1 MAHFLAIEW
10 NDVEARLAVASGRP
24 GQIVFEQAFSVSL
37 KSPNPADDA
46 PAASAGERIAAALAA
61 RQIGRLPALV
71 ALGRGNI
78 ELRQLSMPPA
88 PDEELPDLVRF
99 QALRE
104 FAAMQ
109 DDWPLDFIPLG
120 ANPEEPRTVLA
131 AAVAPGQIQEIEAT
145 CHEAGLKA
153 QRILLRPCA
162 AAALYCR
169 AHPAES
175 PRQVRLLI
183 DLLSTE
189 ADLTVLEDQT
199 VVFLRSA
206 RMPGSPLESVE
217 AAELL
222 KSEIRRTMAAAQNL
236 LGGRRAES
244 LLLFGTTL
252 KHNALRDALRKEF
265 DLPVETF
272 DPFEGLKLK
281 GDLRRSVPADSD
293 RFAPLLGAL
302 QVELQREKH
311 AIDFL
316 HPRRRTEKAT
326 KQNLLAGVG
335 LAVVVVLLGFLL
347 FNFYQKKTLQGDI
360 RRLSNEL
367 TQLKK
372 QLEKVKETEA
382 KAAGIGEWADD
393 DVRWLE
399 QLRWLSEKSPPAED
413 VVFTQMTLAPGS
425 GGGGEITLKGFAKNL
440 ETIAA
445 MEQNL
450 RDGTHQVK
458 SGNTSGDASMKN
470 YAYRFDST
478 VSVAREDE

>member
-24 GQIVFEQAFSVSL
+24 GQIVFEQALTVSL
-37 KSPNPADDA
+37 KASQSSEGAS
-46 PAASAGERIAAALAA
+46 AASAGERIAAALAT

-71 ALGRGNI
+71 TLGRGNI
-78 ELRQLSMPPA
+78 ELRQLSMPPS

-99 QALRE
+99 QAMRE
-104 FAAMQ
+104 FASMQ

-120 ANPEEPRTVLA
+120 TNPDEPRTVLA
-131 AAVAPGQIQEIEAT
+131 AAVAPGQIGEIEAT

-153 QRILLRPCA
+153 QRVLLRPCA

-169 AHPAES
+169 AHPVQS
-175 PRQVRLLI
+175 PGQIRLLI
-183 DLLSTE
+183 DLLSGE

-222 KSEIRRTMAAAQNL
+222 ASEIRRTMAAAQNL
-236 LGGRRAES
+236 LGGRRAQS
-244 LLLFGTTL
+244 LLLFGTTPT
-252 KHNALRDALRKEF
+252 HDSLRDALQKEF

-272 DPFEGLKLK
+272 DPFDGLKLK
-281 GDLRRSVPADSD
+281 GELRRSVPADSD

-316 HPRRRTEKAT
+316 HPRRRAEKTT
-326 KQNLLAGVG
+326 KQNLMAGIG
-335 LAVVVVLLGFLL
+335 LAAVVLLLGFLL
-347 FNFYQKKTLQGDI
+347 FNVHQKRTLQGDI
-360 RRLSNEL
+360 RRLSSEL
-367 TQLKK
+367 AQLKK
-372 QLEKVKETEA
+372 QLDKVKETEG
-382 KAAGIGEWADD
+382 KAAGIGQWVAEDI
-393 DVRWLE
+393 RWLE
-399 QLRWLSEKSPPAED
+399 QLRWLSEKAPPAED
-413 VVFTQMTLAPGS
+413 VMFTSMTLAPS
-425 GGGGEITLKGFAKNL
+425 SRGGEIGLKGFAKNL

-450 RDGTHQVK
+450 RDDTHQVK
-458 SGNTSGDASMKN
+458 SGNTSGDSSMKN
-470 YAYRFDST
+470 YAYRFDS
-478 VSVAREDE
+478 SVFVVREAE